1 MSSRASSGFSAQAL
15 LPPAPPAPPRPLASH
30 GEEGEVRLRLR
41 WGPTYPHS
49 CPSGSAMPCGATAGD
64 HQATQNLLRWTLTK
78 TSAHR
83 TPVIP
88 ESAQAR
94 LSRCHRHRAAIST
107 AIRPPCKPVSLP
119 ACLSPPP
126 PPPHAS
132 PPCPSEAS
140 GGSHIPG
147 PQPWLCSTGSSHHRR
162 HLLHVAR
169 QQNAACT
176 RQPTSDTSWD

>member
-1 MSSRASSGFSAQAL
+1 MSSRAPSGFSGQAL

-41 WGPTYPHS
+41 WGPPYPYS
-49 CPSGSAMPCGATAGD
+49 CPSGSAMPWGATAGD

-126 PPPHAS
+126 PPPHTS
-132 PPCPSEAS
+132 PPVPQRSLWRLPHPRAPALALLYRKQPSQKTLVTRCQATKCCL
-140 GGSHIPG
+140 H
-147 PQPWLCSTGSSHHRR
+147 TAT
-162 HLLHVAR
+162 HL
-169 QQNAACT
+169 
-176 RQPTSDTSWD
+176 